1 MGHNT
6 TAPQLTASLLNA
18 FCRTGAPDVVWSDQ
32 GPQFT
37 SKIFKDFSKEWGFQH
52 ITSSPMYPQS
62 NGKAEATV
70 KSMKKLIRAAWK
82 RDSLD
87 DRKLARA
94 LLQYRNTPSQRDH
107 PSTAQKLFG
116 HPIQDTLPAHRRAF
130 APQWQTS
137 AEEAEQQTIRNAEQV
152 EHNYN
157 QHARELPEI
166 GVGSNVA
173 IQNTVTKLWDI
184 YGIVTAIAPHRRY
197 LVKTASG
204 RVLVRNRR
212 YLRRCVP
219 IGSPAV
225 AVGPHSTV
233 NPGPRPPPQPR
244 CSTRQHTRPNRLI
257 EEVAF
262 TYGRT

>member
-1 MGHNT
+1 
-6 TAPQLTASLLNA
+6 
-18 FCRTGAPDVVWSDQ
+18 
-32 GPQFT
+32 
-37 SKIFKDFSKEWGFQH
+37 
-52 ITSSPMYPQS
+52 MYPQS

-137 AEEAEQQTIRNAEQV
+137 AEEAEEQAIRNAEQV

-157 QHARELPEI
+157 QRAQELPEI
-166 GVGSNVA
+166 RVGSNMA

-197 LVKTASG
+197 FVKTASAH
-204 RVLVRNRR
+204 VLVRNHH
-212 YLRRCVP
+212 YLQWRVP
-219 IGSPAV
+219 IASPAD
-225 AVGPHSTV
+225 AVGPPSTV
-233 NPGPRPPPQPR
+233 NPGPRPPPPPQR
-244 CSTRQHTRPNRLI
+244 STRPHTRPSRLI
-257 EEVAF
+257 NKVAF
-262 TYGRT
+262 TYSRT

>member
-1 MGHNT
+1 
-6 TAPQLTASLLNA
+6 
-18 FCRTGAPDVVWSDQ
+18 
-32 GPQFT
+32 
-37 SKIFKDFSKEWGFQH
+37 
-52 ITSSPMYPQS
+52 MYPQS
-62 NGKAEATV
+62 NGMAEATV

-82 RDSLD
+82 HDSLD
-87 DRKLARA
+87 DRKLTQA

-107 PSTAQKLFG
+107 LSPAQKLCG

-173 IQNTVTKLWDI
+173 IQNAVTKLWDI

-197 LVKTASG
+197 FVKTTSG
-204 RVLVRNRR
+204 HVLVRNHH
-212 YLRRCVP
+212 YLQWRVP
-219 IGSPAV
+219 I
-225 AVGPHSTV
+225 
-233 NPGPRPPPQPR
+233 
-244 CSTRQHTRPNRLI
+244 
-257 EEVAF
+257 AF
-262 TYGRT
+262 TSRRRRTTLHS